1 MTMKA
6 IQQFQLRA
14 ELGSEKQARNTLQ
27 LVREAGFEG
36 IELNGFMIRK
46 MPLSIRMLTRM
57 AGMPIGASGGLD
69 WYKLIKEVGLKVVS
83 LHDHLEGILKDP
95 DSVIADARSFNT
107 DYVVI
112 TGLRK
117 FDYSDENKVQELVE
131 KLNRAGEIVSR
142 SGIKLLYHN
151 HNCEFRE
158 MQNGQTAFDLLIE
171 KTDPQYVNFEFD
183 SYWPIEA
190 GCDAVSLMH
199 QLGNR
204 MKLYHINDRGT
215 RVTGTTGSILKSDS
229 MELGYGNVNLPKLVE
244 IAKSYGVES
253 IVLESHQNW
262 IDKSAIKSF
271 QRSAVFM
278 NQYI

>member
-14 ELGSEKQARNTLQ
+14 ELGSEAKARHTLQ
-27 LVREAGFEG
+27 LVKEAGFEG

-46 MPLSIRMLTRM
+46 MPLSIRLLTRM

-69 WYKLIKEVGLKVVS
+69 WHKLIKEAGLKVVS
-83 LHDHLEGILKDP
+83 LHDHLDGILNDP
-95 DSVIADARSFNT
+95 DWVITEAGSFDT
-107 DYVVI
+107 DYIVI

-117 FDYSDENKVQELVE
+117 FDYSDENKVLELAE
-131 KLNRAGEIVSR
+131 KLNRAGEMVSR

-151 HNCEFRE
+151 HNCEFRKLKK
-158 MQNGQTAFDLLIE
+158 GQTAFDLLIE
-171 KTDPQYVNFEFD
+171 ETDSRYVNFEFD

-229 MELGYGNVNLPKLVE
+229 MELGYGNVDLPKLVE
-244 IAKSYGVES
+244 VAKGYGVES

-278 NQYI
+278 NKYI